1 MNGEK
6 NEDLHTRLERL
17 PGQIREYYG
26 AYFSTVRNE
35 LARPDL
41 FFMSVPAFLKGCKR
55 ILTLGGTDGVVV
67 AHFPIELKITVSDK
81 SSGDILLRFPSVQ
94 AATEDSYEFVAP
106 FELSVSELLELISGA
121 KPLRGEEVGGG
132 ISSGDVPWGYGV
144 AGVFNAPQRALDPD
158 TGSLAW
164 QAPWTRLAFADFN
177 HLQFWEDAER
187 AREEAREDIE
197 PYVRGL
203 ERKELDEI
211 GAPEDIGEAGVK
223 AGDRGVVL
231 EVFERPSPAL
241 LVEYAN
247 FEGQT
252 KALVTYSADLETILD
267 IFVDRDFLANR
278 VANRGQIPDRN
289 EMVREQA
296 IDFPTSSPVI
306 RGSLVTA

>member
-6 NEDLHTRLERL
+6 NEDLRTRLERL
-17 PGQIREYYG
+17 PGQIREFYG
-26 AYFSTVRNE
+26 AYFSTLRNE

-41 FFMSVPAFLKGCKR
+41 FFKSVPAYLKGYKR

-67 AHFPIELKITVSDK
+67 AHFPIELEITVSDK
-81 SSGDILLRFPSVQ
+81 SSGDILLRFPSEQ
-94 AATEDSYEFVAP
+94 AAKEDSYEFVAP
-106 FELSVSELLELISGA
+106 FDLSVSDLLELISG
-121 KPLRGEEVGGG
+121 GEDVGAG

-144 AGVFNAPQRALDPD
+144 AGVFNAPQHAVDPD
-158 TGSLAW
+158 TGRLAW

-177 HLQFWEDAER
+177 HLHFWEDAER
-187 AREEAREDIE
+187 AREEAWKEIE
-197 PYVRGL
+197 SYVRGL

-231 EVFERPSPAL
+231 EVFERPGPAL
-241 LVEYAN
+241 LVEYAD

-278 VANRGQIPDRN
+278 GQIPDRN

-296 IDFPTSSPVI
+296 FDFPTSSPVV
-306 RGSLVTA
+306 RGRLVTA